1 MTPEGNSKESW
12 DWIKETLLFGK
23 GFKIE
28 GKVGTYSGKDIL
40 TSPFESELISSSAF
54 SVSRDK
60 KMHKE
65 NKYILL
71 KIFWYVFL

>member
-1 MTPEGNSKESW
+1 
-12 DWIKETLLFGK
+12 LLFGK

-40 TSPFESELISSSAF
+40 ISPFESELVSSPAF
-54 SVSRDK
+54 SVYGDK
-60 KMHKE
+60 KMNKE

-71 KIFWYVFL
+71 IIF